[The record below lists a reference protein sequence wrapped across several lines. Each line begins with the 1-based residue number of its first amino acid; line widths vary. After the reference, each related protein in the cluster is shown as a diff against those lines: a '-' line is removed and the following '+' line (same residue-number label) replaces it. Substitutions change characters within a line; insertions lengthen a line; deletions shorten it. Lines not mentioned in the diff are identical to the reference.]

1 MKKMTLL
8 ILICFAVSIAVAA
21 PKAEILS
28 EKVICQQPDRYIG
41 WPTIDKGED
50 GTLYVVFSGD
60 RESHVC
66 PWGVTQ
72 MITSTD
78 NGATWSD
85 PVTINNTPLDDR
97 DAGILRTRNNTL
109 IVSWFTSLAFAYQFE
124 RKWQDYTKERVLSWK
139 RHIEKIGPDTREQ
152 WIGNWVRRST
162 DGGLTWGDYI
172 DSKVSAPH
180 GPVQLTD
187 GRQLY
192 VGINKKVG
200 DQNSASPAAAHRIAA
215 AESRDDGKSWQII
228 GYIPI
233 PEFFDPGAKD
243 FHEPHVIE
251 AADGRL
257 VAMIRYHGEPHH
269 YELIQSESF
278 DGGVTWTPAH
288 TSGIWG
294 YPPHLARLNNGWL
307 LVTYG
312 YRKEPYGERACI
324 SRDNGET
331 WDVDNVFTLSS
342 ATNSDLGYPAS
353 VQLDDGSIYS
363 IYYQSPKRGEMTVL
377 KATHWRIKE

>member
-1 MKKMTLL
+1 MKNVTLL
-8 ILICFAVSIAVAA
+8 FLICFTVSIVMAA
-21 PKAEILS
+21 PEAEILS
-28 EKVICQQPDRYIG
+28 EKVICQQPGRYIG
-41 WPTIDKGED
+41 WPTIEKGKD

-60 RESHVC
+60 RDSHVC

-97 DAGILRTRNNTL
+97 DAGIMRTRNNTL
-109 IVSWFTSLAFAYQFE
+109 IVSWFTSLEFAYQFE
-124 RKWQDYTKERVLSWK
+124 EKWQNYTKERVLSWQ
-139 RHIEKIGPDTREQ
+139 RHIEKISDETREQ
-152 WIGNWVRRST
+152 WLGNWIRRST
-162 DGGLTWGDYI
+162 DGGLTWGEYI
-172 DSKVSAPH
+172 DSKVTAPH

-200 DQNSASPAAAHRIAA
+200 DRKSANPAKAHRIAA

-228 GYIPI
+228 GYVPI
-233 PEFFDPGAKD
+233 PEKYSRSGSFS
-243 FHEPHVIE
+243 EPHVVE

-257 VAMIRYHGEPHH
+257 VAMFRYSGEPNH

-278 DGGVTWTPAH
+278 DGGVTWTPLY

-294 YPPHLARLNNGWL
+294 YPPHLTRLSNDWL

-312 YRKEPYGERACI
+312 YRKEPHGERACI
-324 SRDNGET
+324 SRDNGTT
-331 WDVDNVFTLSS
+331 WDVDNAFILSS
-342 ATNSDLGYPAS
+342 ANNSDLGYPAS
-353 VQLDDGSIYS
+353 VQLDDGSIYT
-363 IYYQSPKRGEMTVL
+363 IYYQAPERREMTVL